1 MIEYGLGKIMA
12 LWICVLGYLSVPLL
26 VIPIVCLPMELKA
39 ALVIIGRHYFFEQ
52 RYQQLH

>member
-1 MIEYGLGKIMA
+1 MVLGRSWLYGYVF
-12 LWICVLGYLSVPLL
+12 WGYLSVPLL
-26 VIPIVCLPMELKA
+26 VIPIVCLPMELEA